1 MKKHLLAGCAAAALL
16 TALTSAQLTS
26 ANAADLSRPVP
37 APYYK
42 APAMV
47 APAFSWT
54 GLYLGLQGGYGW
66 GHESYADNIF
76 GPVSHSPQGGI
87 FGGVLGYRYQ
97 IGQFVL
103 GVEGTGSWADIKDTV
118 SAGGF
123 SETLK
128 ARSLYTATGQIGWAV
143 LPQTLLYAKGGWA
156 GASIHNDLTA
166 PGLIASNSQS
176 PSGWTVGAGIDYA
189 VTQNV
194 VFGIEYDHMDFGYSN
209 FTIAP
214 VWAVAGTSDFKV
226 DQVVGRLTYKFNA
239 FQ

>member
-1 MKKHLLAGCAAAALL
+1 MKNLLLAGCAAAALL
-16 TALTSAQLTS
+16 TALDS

-47 APAFSWT
+47 PPPFSWT
-54 GLYLGLQGGYGW
+54 GLYLGMQGGYGW
-66 GHESYADNIF
+66 GKESYTDNIF
-76 GPVSHSPQGGI
+76 GAVNHSAQGGI

-97 IGQFVL
+97 IGQLVL
-103 GVEGTGSWADIKDTV
+103 GVEGTGSWADITDTV

-123 SETLK
+123 SENLK
-128 ARSLYTATGQIGWAV
+128 ARSIYTATGQIGWAA

-156 GASIHNDLTA
+156 GASINTNLNG
-166 PGLIASNSQS
+166 PGFSAGNSQS

-189 VTQNV
+189 VTQNIV
-194 VFGIEYDHMDFGYSN
+194 LGVEYDHMDFGYNN

>member
-1 MKKHLLAGCAAAALL
+1 MKKTLAGCAAAALL
-16 TALTSAQLTS
+16 LTLSA
-26 ANAADLSRPVP
+26 ANAADLARPVP
-37 APYYK
+37 PPVYK

-47 APAFSWT
+47 SPAFSWT
-54 GLYLGLQGGYGW
+54 GLYFGLEGGYGW
-66 GHESYADNIF
+66 ARESYTDNIF
-76 GPVSHSPQGGI
+76 GPVSHSPEGGI

-103 GVEGTGSWADIKDTV
+103 GVEGTGAWADLNDSVTG
-118 SAGGF
+118 AGF

-128 ARSLYTATGQIGWAV
+128 ARSIYTATGQIGWAA

-156 GASIHNDLTA
+156 GASINNNLNGPGLTA
-166 PGLIASNSQS
+166 SNTQS

-189 VTQNV
+189 IWQNV
-194 VFGIEYDHMDFGYSN
+194 VLGIEYDHMQFGYDN
-209 FTIAP
+209 YYIGG
-214 VWAVAGTSDFKV
+214 VWVVNGAGDFKI